1 MVDGGRA
8 VQSAELF
15 LNILEVLILGVV
27 ESCYLAPVPD
37 IFLLLWN
44 WRCLGEYW

>member
-27 ESCYLAPVPD
+27 DAYLAPVPD